1 MTTQN
6 KHSHLPTPT
15 LKHMVRSN
23 RDILFITLESFT
35 NSILSKQRFSS
46 LRKFKLCI
54 YEKINFFGA
63 ADVKSK
69 KGTILAGEL
78 QFYQLHKRRQRKTQA
93 RTGFEP
99 RPPITLLPTEL
110 QK

>member
-1 MTTQN
+1 MQW
-6 KHSHLPTPT
+6 T
-15 LKHMVRSN
+15 LKINIPTSSLPLWEHMVRSN

-54 YEKINFFGA
+54 CKENNFFRA

-69 KGTILAGEL
+69 KGMILAGEL
-78 QFYQLHKRRQRKTQA
+78 QF
-93 RTGFEP
+93 
-99 RPPITLLPTEL
+99 
-110 QK
+110 